1 MKKIH
6 RIAFLLIAA
15 AFVLINTT
23 CTIDSPL
30 TAAIADKINEDLDP
44 SGEDGTT
51 VSVTGVS
58 LDKESITIPVGAT
71 EQLTAAVEPADASDQ
86 SMSWSSDNE
95 GVAAVD
101 ADGLVTGAA
110 EGTATV
116 TVTTTDGG
124 FTASCSVTV
133 VTNTVTYHPN
143 GGTAGT
149 APTDSTDYSSGDT
162 VTVLG
167 NTGNLVGALVGGD
180 HTGSGIKQRFV
191 GWNTNSGATTA
202 EYVAGDTFT
211 ITENTTLYAI
221 YTTGT
226 DVLQK
231 VGPAGGWVFYDAGS
245 TQSWG
250 RYLEAAPESSEWPG
264 EEWGDYGTEIGGDAQ
279 LTGIGDGQAA
289 TDAIVAHMESKSIT
303 GTAAQVCDNHEPEY
317 DGTIYDDWFLPSKDE
332 LNTIWENIVDDGDG
346 NNSGAGGFADGYYW
360 SSSEYDTY
368 SAWTQLFSSG
378 FQGDYD
384 KTSYDSVRAVRAF

>member
-1 MKKIH
+1 M
-6 RIAFLLIAA
+6 
-15 AFVLINTT
+15 VLIIVLT
-23 CTIDSPL
+23 SAALLL
-30 TAAIADKINEDLDP
+30 TACPTEPPGDEGDNGEE
-44 SGEDGTT
+44 SENGEDETIA
-51 VSVTGVS
+51 VTGVS
-58 LDKESITIPVGAT
+58 LDKTNATIAIGAT
-71 EQLTAAVEPADASDQ
+71 EQLTATVEPADATDQ
-86 SMSWSSDNE
+86 SVTWSSDNE
-95 GVAAVD
+95 SVATVD

-116 TVTTTDGG
+116 TVTATDGG

-250 RYLEAAPESSEWPG
+250 RYLEAAPESTEWD
-264 EEWGDYGTEIGGDAQ
+264 EDWGDYGTEIGGDAQ
-279 LTGIGDGQAA
+279 LTGIGDGKAA
-289 TDAIVAHMESKSIT
+289 TDAIVSHMESESIT
-303 GTAAQVCDNHEPEY
+303 GTPAQLCDNHEPEY
-317 DGTIYDDWFLPSKDE
+317 DGTIYDDWFLPSKGE
-332 LNTIWENIVDDGDG
+332 LNAIWENIVDDGDG
-346 NNSGAGGFADGYYW
+346 NNSGVGGFAEERYW
-360 SSSEYDTY
+360 SSSEDNGFYAWNQNFSNGYQGNPNKSY
-368 SAWTQLFSSG
+368 S
-378 FQGDYD
+378 YR
-384 KTSYDSVRAVRAF
+384 VRAVRAF